1 MLKETWLGNVKNVK
15 QMNPTAV
22 IINVTRSAG
31 SKLSPSWN
39 LLNAYKT
46 KKIDWNGYTS
56 RFLQEM
62 DNPKCRAKMYALWE
76 LSQVRDVY
84 LVCFEKEGNCHR
96 HLLLD
101 LMNEV

>member
-15 QMNPTAV
+15 KMDPYAV

-31 SKLSPSWN
+31 SKLSPSWD
-39 LLNAYKT
+39 LLNAYKA

-62 DNPKCRAKMYALWE
+62 DNPECKAEVLRIRKLAEEAK
-76 LSQVRDVY
+76 DVY
-84 LVCFEKEGNCHR
+84 LVCY
-96 HLLLD
+96 
-101 LMNEV
+101 